1 MTNSKKDLL
10 DINQL
15 MQRGWGSR
23 MTIYR
28 RVARG
33 ELPNPVTFGDAH
45 NSKKFWFRSE
55 IEQIELAR
63 WKRSRPQLEELSCK
77 SMIPNS

>member
-23 MTIYR
+23 QTIYR

-63 WKRSRPQLEELSCK
+63 WKRSRPQEELL
-77 SMIPNS
+77 NEYTF

>member
-1 MTNSKKDLL
+1 MAGNKDLL

-15 MQRGWGSR
+15 QKRGWGSR
-23 MTIYR
+23 MTIFR

-33 ELPNPVTFGDAH
+33 ELPTPVTFGDAH

-55 IEQIELAR
+55 IEQIELNR
-63 WKRSRPQLEELSCK
+63 WKRTRPQEELL
-77 SMIPNS
+77 NEYTF

>member
-1 MTNSKKDLL
+1 MKAKSNLL

-15 MQRGWGSR
+15 QERGWGSR

-28 RVARG
+28 RVERG
-33 ELPNPVTFGDAH
+33 ELPTPVTFGDAH
-45 NSKKFWFRSE
+45 NSKKFWFKSE

-63 WKRSRPQLEELSCK
+63 WKRTRPQEELLHDYTF
-77 SMIPNS
+77 

>member
-1 MTNSKKDLL
+1 MAGNKDLL

-15 MQRGWGSR
+15 QKRGWGSR
-23 MTIYR
+23 MTIFR

-33 ELPNPVTFGDAH
+33 ELPNPITFGDAH

-55 IEQIELAR
+55 IEQIELNR
-63 WKRSRPQLEELSCK
+63 WKRTRPQEELL
-77 SMIPNS
+77 NEYTF